1 MIVIFQLLLDF
12 LEEVVSHSSVNRM
25 SLSNVAMIMAPN
37 LFLAPKVQPLQ
48 AGKSKG
54 NWDIQANIAMGTSN
68 VVRMLIKYHKILWTV
83 SDSGSWL
90 NQFPLLE
97 KLPNIHYFLVWL

>member
-1 MIVIFQLLLDF
+1 MLLDF

-25 SLSNVAMIMAPN
+25 SLLNVAMFMAPH
-37 LFLAPKVQPLQ
+37 LFLAPKVQPPPQ
-48 AGKSKG
+48 AGKSKA

-83 SDSGSWL
+83 SDPGSWL
-90 NQFPLLE
+90 DQFPLLE
-97 KLPNIHYFLVWL
+97 KLQNIHYFLVWL